1 MRVNETEN
9 LKTRIESTKRYIFS
23 KYSLTPDFLFPVKS
37 QGCGDTPQK
46 MTQAPPLS
54 TVVAETGKCKL
65 PRRVSSRDVVTD
77 AVSQTSVGIYN
88 VSKSRLMI
96 LTRVYTEPWLSC
108 PNSFTGNSEAHAGEL
123 NHFQRSEWGFVTV
136 SMVSSTREKKA
147 KALGGEG

>member
-1 MRVNETEN
+1 
-9 LKTRIESTKRYIFS
+9 
-23 KYSLTPDFLFPVKS
+23 
-37 QGCGDTPQK
+37 

-96 LTRVYTEPWLSC
+96 LTRVYTEPWPCC

-147 KALGGEG
+147 KALVGVGWGGLKHFSFTTPTPTPQRTENKHQKNQKI

>member
-1 MRVNETEN
+1 
-9 LKTRIESTKRYIFS
+9 
-23 KYSLTPDFLFPVKS
+23 
-37 QGCGDTPQK
+37 

-88 VSKSRLMI
+88 VSKSHLMI
-96 LTRVYTEPWLSC
+96 LTRVYTEPWPSC
-108 PNSFTGNSEAHAGEL
+108 PNSFIGNSEAHAAEL

-136 SMVSSTREKKA
+136 SMVSSTKEKKI
-147 KALGGEG
+147 KSTGLGGEGG